1 MDCAFRPQI
10 HSSANRR
17 VLRGIRAI
25 SIISRCRKRCID
37 SQQDIIKLAMT
48 CACKVLLQ
56 GDMRCELQVLQPVST
71 LWGAEFQGQVLK
83 AQFHFPIPYG
93 PIRGNHCP
101 RVGRYPQRPA
111 LAVNN
116 ALLARNSV
124 DRDTE

>member
-1 MDCAFRPQI
+1 
-10 HSSANRR
+10 
-17 VLRGIRAI
+17 
-25 SIISRCRKRCID
+25 
-37 SQQDIIKLAMT
+37 
-48 CACKVLLQ
+48 
-56 GDMRCELQVLQPVST
+56 MRCELQVLQPVST